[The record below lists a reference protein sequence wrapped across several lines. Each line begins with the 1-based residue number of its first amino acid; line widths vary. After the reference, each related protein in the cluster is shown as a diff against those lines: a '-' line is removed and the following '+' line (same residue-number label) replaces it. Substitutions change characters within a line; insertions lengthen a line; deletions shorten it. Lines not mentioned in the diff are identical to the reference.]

1 VNFNRLIVLFI
12 LISFSCEPD
21 DVCLDSYED
30 TPKMIIRFYDQ
41 DNKQPKNVKNLQ
53 ISSDSSKET
62 LFFGE
67 TDSISIPL
75 DYTRDTSKFTFIIN
89 SSNSDL
95 NSDNIFINYNRK
107 PIYISVGC
115 GFIMNFDLNN
125 LIIESDQNNWIKS
138 FKITNQNINSE
149 TAKHIEIHH

>member
-1 VNFNRLIVLFI
+1 
-12 LISFSCEPD
+12 
-21 DVCLDSYED
+21 
-30 TPKMIIRFYDQ
+30 MIIRFYDQ

-53 ISSDSSKET
+53 ISSDYSEET
-62 LFFGE
+62 LFFSD

-75 DYTRDTSKFTFIIN
+75 DHTTDTSKFIFTIN
-89 SSNSDL
+89 SSNSDS
-95 NSDNIFINYNRK
+95 NSDNIFINYNRN

-115 GFIMNFDLNN
+115 GFIMNFDLYD

-138 FKITNQNINSE
+138 FKISNQNINSE

>member
-89 SSNSDL
+89 SSNSDF

>member
-1 VNFNRLIVLFI
+1 MNFNRLIVLFI
-12 LISFSCEPD
+12 IISFSCEPD

-30 TPKMIIRFYDQ
+30 TPKMIIRFYDR

-53 ISSDSSKET
+53 ISSDNSEET

-75 DYTRDTSKFTFIIN
+75 DHTRDTSKFTFIIN

-95 NSDNIFINYNRK
+95 NSDNIFIYYNRN

-138 FKITNQNINSE
+138 FKINNQNINSE
-149 TAKHIEIHH
+149 SAKHIEIHH

>member
-1 VNFNRLIVLFI
+1 MNFNRLIVLFI

>member
-1 VNFNRLIVLFI
+1 
-12 LISFSCEPD
+12 
-21 DVCLDSYED
+21 
-30 TPKMIIRFYDQ
+30 M
-41 DNKQPKNVKNLQ
+41 QPKNVKNLQ

>member
-1 VNFNRLIVLFI
+1 MNFNRLIVLFI

-89 SSNSDL
+89 SSNSDF

>member
-1 VNFNRLIVLFI
+1 MNLNRLFILFI
-12 LISFSCEPD
+12 LISFACEPD
-21 DVCLDSYED
+21 DICLDSYED

-53 ISSDSSKET
+53 ISSDNSQET
-62 LFFGE
+62 LFFSE

-75 DYTRDTSKFTFIIN
+75 DHTTDTSKFIFTIN
-89 SSNSDL
+89 SSNSDS
-95 NSDNIFINYNRK
+95 NSDNIFIKYNRN

-115 GFIMNFDLNN
+115 GFIMNFDLNDI
-125 LIIESDQNNWIKS
+125 IIESDQNNWIKS
-138 FKITNQNINSE
+138 FKINNQNINSE

>member
-1 VNFNRLIVLFI
+1 MNFNRLIVLFI

-53 ISSDSSKET
+53 ISSDSSEKT

-75 DYTRDTSKFTFIIN
+75 DHTRDTSKFTFIIN

-115 GFIMNFDLNN
+115 GFIMNFDINN

-138 FKITNQNINSE
+138 FKIKNQNINSE